1 VVEDNQ
7 DKTGRNN
14 MGIFKKI
21 MKKQPSAKAKG
32 TIRKM
37 LANPVIDP
45 DPKEFAKNFKKPLT
59 PKKAP
64 AKSPSQPNREA
75 MIKNAISN
83 LKTKTPRAIA
93 NKTPTAMKPPVISP
107 LSQGPG
113 GSSFKRSSPKP
124 ATRTAGS
131 TESVS
136 NQPSVQGAVKRL
148 AKGPGLKKGGSV
160 QKMKRGGKCRWCRQL
175 CKRRSKKSLPSKD
188 STFASSITSCTDRI
202 APDSGVARGLGR
214 AASPFKKGGLAIK
227 GQGKAFL
234 KTARDNG

>member
-1 VVEDNQ
+1 VVEDKQ
-7 DKTGRNN
+7 GKTGRNN

-107 LSQGPG
+107 LSQGPYG
-113 GSSFKRSSPKP
+113 RSLKRSSPKP

-148 AKGPGLKKGGSV
+148 AKGPGLKKGGV
-160 QKMKRGGKCRWCRQL
+160 CTKNETRWKCRWCRQL
-175 CKRRSKKSLPSKD
+175 SKRRSKKNLPSKKAPLQV
-188 STFASSITSCTDRI
+188 ASRLAQRI
-202 APDSGVARGLGR
+202 APDSLVAGGLRR
-214 AASPFKKGGLAIK
+214 AASPFKKGGLAID
-227 GQGKAFL
+227 KAKLL

>member
-1 VVEDNQ
+1 VDWLVVEDKQ
-7 DKTGRNN
+7 GKTGRNN

-107 LSQGPG
+107 LSQGPYG
-113 GSSFKRSSPKP
+113 RSLKRSSPKP

-148 AKGPGLKKGGSV
+148 AKGPGMKKGGVVKKAGGGMLGPSKQGRPMNIAAPQGPSV
-160 QKMKRGGKCRWCRQL
+160 QQPLSMAVPYGKIANKARL
-175 CKRRSKKSLPSKD
+175 KRR
-188 STFASSITSCTDRI
+188 IC
-202 APDSGVARGLGR
+202 
-214 AASPFKKGGLAIK
+214 
-227 GQGKAFL
+227 
-234 KTARDNG
+234 

>member
-1 VVEDNQ
+1 VDWLVVEDKQ
-7 DKTGRNN
+7 GKTGRNN

-107 LSQGPG
+107 LSQGPYG
-113 GSSFKRSSPKP
+113 RSLKRSSPKP

-148 AKGPGLKKGGSV
+148 AKGPGLKDGGSV
-160 QKMKRGGKCRWCRQL
+160 
-175 CKRRSKKSLPSKD
+175 KKYK
-188 STFASSITSCTDRI
+188 A
-202 APDSGVARGLGR
+202 
-214 AASPFKKGGLAIK
+214 GGLAIK
-227 GQGKAFL
+227 GLGKAF
-234 KTARDNG
+234 KNSKR

>member
-1 VVEDNQ
+1 
-7 DKTGRNN
+7 

-21 MKKQPSAKAKG
+21 MKKQPSAKGEG

-64 AKSPSQPNREA
+64 AKSPSQPNREG

-107 LSQGPG
+107 LSQGPYG
-113 GSSFKRSSPKP
+113 RSLKRSSPKP

-148 AKGPGLKKGGSV
+148 AKGPGLKDGGSV
-160 QKMKRGGKCRWCRQL
+160 
-175 CKRRSKKSLPSKD
+175 KKYK
-188 STFASSITSCTDRI
+188 A
-202 APDSGVARGLGR
+202 
-214 AASPFKKGGLAIK
+214 GGLAIK
-227 GQGKAFL
+227 GLGKAF
-234 KTARDNG
+234 KNSKR

>member
-1 VVEDNQ
+1 VDWLVVEDKQ

-75 MIKNAISN
+75 MMKNAISN

-107 LSQGPG
+107 LSQGPYG
-113 GSSFKRSSPKP
+113 RSLKRSSPKP

-160 QKMKRGGKCRWCRQL
+160 QKMKRGSSAGGVGN
-175 CKRRSKKSLPSKD
+175 
-188 STFASSITSCTDRI
+188 FAKGAARKIYQAKTAPLQVASRLAQRI
-202 APDSGVARGLGR
+202 APDSLVAGGLR
-214 AASPFKKGGLAIK
+214 KAASPFKKGGLAIK
-227 GQGKAFL
+227 GQGKAF
-234 KTARDNG
+234 KNSKR